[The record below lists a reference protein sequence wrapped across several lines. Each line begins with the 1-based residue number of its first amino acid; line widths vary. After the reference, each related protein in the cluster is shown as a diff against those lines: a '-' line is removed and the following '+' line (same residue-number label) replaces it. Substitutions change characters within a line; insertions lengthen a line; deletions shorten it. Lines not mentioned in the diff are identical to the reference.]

1 VTNANAYSHMRFNT
15 NAASIGVRGFTL
27 VEMLISL
34 VLSAIIFLSAYEVIS
49 NLIQYQIRYGVKSEI
64 QMDRLLLR
72 SMIGQILGKGIY
84 QGDMYFKIKKDPFFQ
99 GKSNSIQIISRAYSD
114 HFDVPGYRVYKLYLA
129 EKKLTV
135 AYSRYD
141 KESLSRGAVIQS
153 SGIQVEEMSF
163 EYFFNGK
170 WVEEWQDAK
179 SVPKLIKVRITL
191 PNKSTFAWVNQT
203 GQA

>member
-1 VTNANAYSHMRFNT
+1 MIGNAYSGKKQLY
-15 NAASIGVRGFTL
+15 AAVGVKGFTL

-49 NLIQYQIRYGVKSEI
+49 NLIQYQIRYGEKSEI

-84 QGDMYFKIKKDPFFQ
+84 QGDMYFKIKRDSLFQ

-114 HFDVPGYRVYKLYLA
+114 HFDMPGYRVYRLYLF
-129 EKKLTV
+129 ENKLTV
-135 AYSRYD
+135 AYNRYD
-141 KESLSRGAVIQS
+141 EKSLASGPEIQT
-153 SGIQVEEMSF
+153 SGIPVEKISF
-163 EYFFNGK
+163 EYFSNGK
-170 WVEEWQDAK
+170 WVESWQDNK
-179 SVPKLIKVRITL
+179 SLPRLIKVKVTF
-191 PNKSTFAWVNQT
+191 PNKHIFEWVNQT